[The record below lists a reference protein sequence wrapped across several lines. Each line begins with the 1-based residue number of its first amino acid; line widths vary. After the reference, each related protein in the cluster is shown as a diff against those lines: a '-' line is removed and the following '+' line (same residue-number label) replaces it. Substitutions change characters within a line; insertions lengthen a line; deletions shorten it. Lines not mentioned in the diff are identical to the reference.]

1 MFKHINLYS
10 PQPDFCHFANTFAYK
25 WPNQKCRGV
34 NMERVRIE
42 ASHCYDVLIGP
53 GLMARAGEEI
63 AKTVKPCRAA
73 VITDDTVRALY
84 GETVVNSLRDA
95 GFDADIWAFPHGE
108 KSKTMDTLSGA
119 LEWMGESGV
128 SRSDLVVALGGG
140 VPGDL
145 AGFAAAVYDRGI
157 RFVQIP
163 TTLLAAVDSSV
174 GGKTAVDLA
183 AGKNMAG
190 AFHQPEIVLCD
201 TDVMRILPAELK
213 RDGLAEM
220 LKYGI
225 LTDPELFKSLQT
237 GAWEKNMEQMI
248 ARCVAIKRDYVAED
262 EMDNGKRQFLN
273 LGHTFGHA
281 VEKCSHFTLT
291 HGQGVGVG
299 MVMAAKAA
307 GIDPKPIED
316 ACLSCG
322 LPIRVPYSA
331 KELAEAALRDK
342 KRRGGKI
349 TLVLPEAVGKC
360 YLKTVPIEE
369 LPAYFVKAT
378 GETE

>member
-1 MFKHINLYS
+1 
-10 PQPDFCHFANTFAYK
+10 
-25 WPNQKCRGV
+25 
-34 NMERVRIE
+34 MERVRIR
-42 ASHCYDVLIGP
+42 ASTSYDVLIGP
-53 GLMARAGEEI
+53 GLVRRAGEEI
-63 AKTVKPCRAA
+63 AKVTGPCKAA
-73 VITDDTVRALY
+73 IITDDTVCSLY
-84 GETVVNSLRDA
+84 GETVAGSLREA
-95 GFDADIWAFPHGE
+95 GFDAEAWAFPHGE
-108 KSKTMDTLSGA
+108 KSKTMDTLSQA
-119 LEWMGESGV
+119 LEWLGDSGV

-145 AGFAAAVYDRGI
+145 AGFAAAVYGRGI

-201 TDVMRILPAELK
+201 TDVISALPAALR

-220 LKYGI
+220 LKYGM
-225 LTDPELFKSLQT
+225 LTDPDLFAALQT
-237 GAWEKNMEQMI
+237 NGWEKDMERVI
-248 ARCVAIKRDYVAED
+248 ARCVAIKRDYVAGD
-262 EMDNGKRQFLN
+262 ETDRGQRQFLN

-281 VEKCSHFTLT
+281 VEKCSGFAFT

-299 MVMAAKAA
+299 MVMAARAA
-307 GIDPKPIED
+307 GIDPAPIED
-316 ACLSCG
+316 ACLACG
-322 LPIRVPYSA
+322 LPIRAPYSA
-331 KELAEAALRDK
+331 KELADAALRDK

-360 YLKTVPIEE
+360 YLKTVPIED
-369 LPAYFVKAT
+369 LPAYFAKAT
-378 GETE
+378 GEA

>member
-1 MFKHINLYS
+1 MV
-10 PQPDFCHFANTFAYK
+10 D
-25 WPNQKCRGV
+25 
-34 NMERVRIE
+34 
-42 ASHCYDVLIGP
+42 
-53 GLMARAGEEI
+53 
-63 AKTVKPCRAA
+63 
-73 VITDDTVRALY
+73 
-84 GETVVNSLRDA
+84 SLRDA

-108 KSKTMDTLSGA
+108 RSKTMATLARA
-119 LEWMGESGV
+119 LEWLGESGV

-201 TDVMRILPAELK
+201 TDVIRDLPAGLK

-220 LKYGI
+220 LKYGV
-225 LTDPELFKSLQT
+225 LCDPELFSALHT
-237 GAWEKNMEQMI
+237 GAWEKRMEQTV
-248 ARCVAIKRDYVAED
+248 ARCVAIKRDYVAGD
-262 EMDNGKRQFLN
+262 EKDNGRRQFLN

-281 VEKCSHFTLT
+281 VEKCSGFTLT

-299 MVMAAKAA
+299 MVMAARVA
-307 GIDPKPIED
+307 GIDPAPIAD
-316 ACLSCG
+316 ACLACG
-322 LPIRVPYSA
+322 LPIRVSYTA
-331 KELAEAALRDK
+331 GELAEAALRDK

-349 TLVLPEAVGKC
+349 TLVLPETVGKC
-360 YLKTVPIEE
+360 YLKTVPIED
-369 LPAYFVKAT
+369 LPAIFVQAT
-378 GETE
+378 GEAPCK

>member
-1 MFKHINLYS
+1 
-10 PQPDFCHFANTFAYK
+10 
-25 WPNQKCRGV
+25 
-34 NMERVRIE
+34 MERVHIT

-53 GLMARAGEEI
+53 GLIQQAGEEI
-63 AKTVKPCRAA
+63 AKVVKPCKAA
-73 VITDDTVRALY
+73 IITDDTVRILY
-84 GETVVNSLRDA
+84 GEAVMDSLRAA
-95 GFDADIWAFPHGE
+95 GFAPEMWAFPHGE
-108 KSKTMDTLSGA
+108 QHKTMETLSAA
-119 LEWMGESGV
+119 LEWLGSVEL

-145 AGFAAAVYDRGI
+145 AGFAAAVYNRGT

-174 GGKTAVDLA
+174 GGKTAVDLK

-201 TDVMRILPAELK
+201 TDVIRALPAELK
-213 RDGLAEM
+213 RDGLGEM
-220 LKYGI
+220 LKYGV
-225 LTDPELFKSLQT
+225 LCDPELFAALHTS
-237 GAWEKNMEQMI
+237 AWENRMEQII

-262 EMDNGKRQFLN
+262 EMDNGQRQFLN

-281 VEKCSHFTLT
+281 VEKCSGFTLS

-307 GIDPKPIED
+307 GIDPSPIED
-316 ACLSCG
+316 ACLACG

-331 KELAEAALRDK
+331 EELTKAALHDK

-349 TLVLPEAVGKC
+349 TLVLPETIGKC
-360 YLKTVPIEE
+360 FLKTIPVEE
-369 LPAYFVKAT
+369 LPASFAKAT
-378 GETE
+378 GETL